1 MIWVSFILVFL
12 LTLSSIALYFSV
24 KKNLEFLDQ
33 QETLLLTIEQSLL
46 VLDTCYKKID
56 RKAKLELFSDE
67 AIVKE
72 LIDDMKDARKSIV
85 NISENLTGEKEVIEN
100 EIKNENAS

>member
-1 MIWVSFILVFL
+1 MIWVTFTLTFL
-12 LTLSSIALYFSV
+12 LTLVTIVLYFSV

-33 QETLLLTIEQSLL
+33 QETLLLTIEQSLS
-46 VLDTCYKKID
+46 VLDACYKKID

-72 LIDDMKDARKSIV
+72 LIDDMKDARKSIL
-85 NISENLTGEKEVIEN
+85 NISENLTGEKEVIEI
-100 EIKNENAS
+100 EIKNEDAS

>member
-1 MIWVSFILVFL
+1 MIWVSFILAFL
-12 LTLSSIALYFSV
+12 LTLVSIMLYFSV

-33 QETLLLTIEQSLL
+33 QETLLSTIEQSLQ
-46 VLDTCYKKID
+46 VLDACYRKVD

-72 LIDDMKDARKSIV
+72 LIDDMKDARKSIL

-100 EIKNENAS
+100 EIKNEDVS